1 MFFRSRINR
10 HAILTLASVSLLLP
24 AAPSTRAAEL
34 ERLLAGFDNVQE
46 SIQTLSARFTE
57 TTVNRLFKE
66 PVVAEG
72 SFYLTKPDAIR
83 WEYSAPEEMKFV
95 IARDQYTGYFPA
107 QKRAEKRN
115 IQRWS
120 ERLFRFFGL
129 GQGSTELSRFYDI
142 SLGETQADDTFMLVL
157 QPRKRRARKR
167 VEQVLF
173 WVNSTDYLP
182 RKIEYQGQDG
192 NSRVIDFHE
201 VLVNPDLAATLYS
214 VEIPSDVTVTRGFT
228 GLPDFNPDPAQ

>member
-1 MFFRSRINR
+1 MKFPQRIVCFVALLGCAVLPVEAADLNQVLVQFDR
-10 HAILTLASVSLLLP
+10 VQDGMQTISAEFTETNTSLLLNEP
-24 AAPSTRAAEL
+24 IVAS
-34 ERLLAGFDNVQE
+34 G
-46 SIQTLSARFTE
+46 RF
-57 TTVNRLFKE
+57 FM
-66 PVVAEG
+66 
-72 SFYLTKPDAIR
+72 TKPDAIR
-83 WEYSAPEEMKFV
+83 WEYTTPEEMRFV
-95 IARDQYTGYFPA
+95 ISADEYIGYFPDR
-107 QKRAEKRN
+107 KKAEKRN

-129 GQGSTELSRFYDI
+129 GQGSTELSRFYEI
-142 SLGETQADDTFMLVL
+142 SLGETDAADTFMLVL

-182 RKIEYQGQDG
+182 RKIEYKGRDG

-228 GLPDFNPDPAQ
+228 GLPNFNPDPAQ